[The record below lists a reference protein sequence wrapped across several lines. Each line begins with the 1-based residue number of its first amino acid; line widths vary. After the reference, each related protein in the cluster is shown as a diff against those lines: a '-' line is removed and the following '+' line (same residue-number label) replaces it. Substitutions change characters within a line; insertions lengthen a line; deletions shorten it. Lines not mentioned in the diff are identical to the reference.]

1 MNSKKQHLFRALLL
15 SGAVA
20 LMAPQLAAAA
30 TPACT
35 QISNTAHVNYDVG
48 GIPQGPGGAGINSNT
63 VNFYVGVKVDVV
75 VSRVDGA
82 PVGVNP
88 NQTGATLTY
97 NVLNNG
103 NVPMKYVLT
112 TTPEGNG
119 TLDPYPPNTRTDN
132 FDATLA
138 SITTNGTAGLTST
151 IVTLA
156 AGANQNVLVTGT
168 IPATQVNNDFA
179 VYGLTA
185 QSQWV
190 GSTTD
195 IIAKNGTATG
205 AVINDGGLC
214 AALPAVTFDVVS
226 ADGAGSESGDVA
238 YDGKHSIREA
248 FIVAA
253 AGLTITKASAVYW
266 DPVNLYVSPKA
277 IPGAVVTYTI
287 TIANANGAAQ
297 ADNVNISDSLNA
309 MIANLTF
316 ANSIPVVA
324 DPLQINTSFRDAVNN
339 CTLSGVGYGI
349 VVNGTCKTN
358 VYAGLD
364 GASWNDVADANGGT
378 NIVSA
383 TGLTVPG
390 NSSAVVKYQVTIQ

>member
-35 QISNTAHVNYDVG
+35 QINNTAHVNYQVG
-48 GIPQGPGGAGINSNT
+48 GVAQGPGGAGIDSNT
-63 VNFYVGVKVDVV
+63 ASFYVGVKVDVV
-75 VSRVDGA
+75 LTRVDGA
-82 PVGVNP
+82 PVSVNP

-112 TTPEGNG
+112 TTAEANG
-119 TLDPYPPNTRTDN
+119 TTDPYPPNTRADN
-132 FDATLA
+132 FDGTA
-138 SITTNGTAGLTST
+138 ITTNGTAGLTST
-151 IVTLA
+151 IATLA
-156 AGANQNVLVTGT
+156 AGANQNVLVTAT

-190 GSTTD
+190 GTSTD
-195 IIAKNGTATG
+195 IVAKNGTIVATTIGTATCTALG
-205 AVINDGGLC
+205 ATTI
-214 AALPAVTFDVVS
+214 DVVS
-226 ADGAGSESGDVA
+226 ADGVGSESGDVA

-253 AGLTITKASAVYW
+253 AGLTISKSSAVYW

-297 ADNVNISDSLNA
+297 ADNVNVSDSLNA

-316 ANSIPVVA
+316 GNGIPVA
-324 DPLQINTSFRDAVNN
+324 AEPLQINTSFRDAANN

-349 VVNGTCKTN
+349 VVNGACKTN

-383 TGLTVPG
+383 TGMTIPG